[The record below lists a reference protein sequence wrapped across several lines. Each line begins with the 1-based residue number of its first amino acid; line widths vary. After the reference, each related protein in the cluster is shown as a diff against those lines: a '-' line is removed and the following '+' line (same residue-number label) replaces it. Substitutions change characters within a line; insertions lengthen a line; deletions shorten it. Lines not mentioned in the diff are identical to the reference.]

1 MDLDLFLWNK
11 TKVDILK
18 YLLFKEDKISA
29 RELENKLDQSFPAI
43 KKQIDNL
50 SKAWVLNKNKIWNRW
65 HLEIIN
71 DVKPLIKELF
81 IYHIK
86 HFIYNLQE
94 QNESFVKQIFF
105 IDFFYDT
112 NDLWVDLV
120 FIYSKIDSVFLDD
133 FKKQASA
140 FLDSYFLDLKIVFM
154 LDIDYEK
161 RLRFADKFVIKLN
174 NYKNLNYNINK

>member
-18 YLLFKEDKISA
+18 YLFFKEDKISA

-50 SKAWVLNKNKIWNRW
+50 EKAWIVNKNKTWNRW
-65 HLEIIN
+65 QLEVCPNIR
-71 DVKPLIKELF
+71 PLIKKIFVYYLKSF
-81 IYHIK
+81 IDDIQK
-86 HFIYNLQE
+86 
-94 QNESFVKQIFF
+94 QNESFIKWVFF
-105 IDFFYDT
+105 VDFFH
-112 NDLWVDLV
+112 NRKDLWVDLV
-120 FIYSKIDSVFLDD
+120 FVYSEVDELFLND
-133 FKKQASA
+133 FKKQVST

-154 LDIDYEK
+154 LNTDYEK

-174 NYKNLNYNINK
+174 NYKTFIF

>member
-18 YLLFKEDKISA
+18 YLFFKEDRISA

-50 SKAWVLNKNKIWNRW
+50 SKAWVLNKNKTWNRW
-65 HLEIIN
+65 QLEVCGN
-71 DVKPLIKELF
+71 VKPLIKELF
-81 IYHIK
+81 VYHIK
-86 HFIYNLQE
+86 HFIYNLQI
-94 QNESFVKQIFF
+94 QNESFIKQIFF
-105 IDFFYDT
+105 IDFF
-112 NDLWVDLV
+112 NNKKDLWVDLV
-120 FIYSKIDSVFLDD
+120 FIYSKIDNIFLDD
-133 FKKQASA
+133 FKKQVST
-140 FLDSYFLDLKIVFM
+140 FLDSYFIDLKIVFM

-174 NYKNLNYNINK
+174 NYKNLDYNIDK